1 MNNKNLELQINQ
13 IIEIF
18 NKGLLDRAKNETIR
32 LIKTNFNIPFLHNLL
47 GLINHSQNNLNE
59 AKSNYKK
66 AIQLDKNYSIA
77 FNNLGGLLIDL
88 NSLEEARESLLKANR
103 LDPKLI
109 DAYINLGKLEGKLKD
124 YNQEIIYYQ
133 KALEIDPNSDI
144 VNYNLSAAYISK
156 SDFHTAKKYLK
167 KTIDIN
173 PKFYK
178 ALTNMGG
185 VFLAEG
191 NKEKAISYFNK
202 AIDNNSNN
210 AEAYRLLSD
219 NIEFTSADALVERMI
234 EVAKKS
240 INFKKNLMHIN
251 FALGKAFD
259 DLKKFDEAFNYFMNG
274 NKIRKELSNY
284 TLDSDKKLF
293 KSIRSNF
300 KKIDCKH
307 ERKKN
312 INHSKIPIFIVGMPR
327 SGTTLVEQIISCH
340 SNIFGAGE
348 LTLVDDILIKL
359 NWNNEKI
366 DSKFIESFRSLYLG
380 ELSNIET
387 DKMLIADKMPLNFRW
402 LGIIQSA
409 IPEAKII
416 HVERNNKASMWS
428 IYKKYFTSDGN
439 SYAYDLND
447 IQEYYKMYIE
457 LMSFWNSNFSNCIYS
472 LNYEKLTENQEQVSK
487 ELIKFLNLDW
497 EQECLEF
504 ENNKRLLYTASASQV
519 RKKMYQGS
527 SNEWKNYKHL
537 LSESFLN
544 FE

>member
-1 MNNKNLELQINQ
+1 
-13 IIEIF
+13 
-18 NKGLLDRAKNETIR
+18 
-32 LIKTNFNIPFLHNLL
+32 
-47 GLINHSQNNLNE
+47 
-59 AKSNYKK
+59 
-66 AIQLDKNYSIA
+66 
-77 FNNLGGLLIDL
+77 
-88 NSLEEARESLLKANR
+88 
-103 LDPKLI
+103 
-109 DAYINLGKLEGKLKD
+109 
-124 YNQEIIYYQ
+124 
-133 KALEIDPNSDI
+133 
-144 VNYNLSAAYISK
+144 
-156 SDFHTAKKYLK
+156 
-167 KTIDIN
+167 
-173 PKFYK
+173 
-178 ALTNMGG
+178 
-185 VFLAEG
+185 
-191 NKEKAISYFNK
+191 
-202 AIDNNSNN
+202 
-210 AEAYRLLSD
+210 
-219 NIEFTSADALVERMI
+219 
-234 EVAKKS
+234 
-240 INFKKNLMHIN
+240 
-251 FALGKAFD
+251 
-259 DLKKFDEAFNYFMNG
+259 
-274 NKIRKELSNY
+274 
-284 TLDSDKKLF
+284 
-293 KSIRSNF
+293 
-300 KKIDCKH
+300 
-307 ERKKN
+307 
-312 INHSKIPIFIVGMPR
+312 
-327 SGTTLVEQIISCH
+327 
-340 SNIFGAGE
+340 
-348 LTLVDDILIKL
+348 L

>member
-13 IIEIF
+13 IIEFF
-18 NKGLLDRAKNETIR
+18 NKGLLDRAKNDTLR
-32 LIKTNFNIPFLHNLL
+32 LIKTNFDIPFLHYLL
-47 GLINHSQNNLNE
+47 GLINHGQNNLNE

-66 AIQLDKNYSIA
+66 ATQLDKNYALA

-88 NSLEEARESLLKANR
+88 NSLEEARENLLKANR

-109 DAYINLGKLEGKLKD
+109 NTYINLGALEGKLKN
-124 YNQEIIYYQ
+124 YNQEIIYYK

-144 VNYNLSAAYISK
+144 VNYNLSVVYISQR
-156 SDFHTAKKYLK
+156 DFHTAKKYLK

-173 PKFYK
+173 PKFYN

-185 VFLAEG
+185 IFLAEG
-191 NKEKAISYFNK
+191 DKEKAISYFNK
-202 AIDNNSNN
+202 AVDNNSNN

-219 NIEFTSADALVERMI
+219 NTEFTSVDALVERMI
-234 EVAKKS
+234 EVAKQS
-240 INFKKNLMHIN
+240 VNLKKNQMHIN

-274 NKIRKELSNY
+274 NKIRKELLNY
-284 TLDSDKKLF
+284 DIDFDKKLF
-293 KSIRSNF
+293 KSIKSKF
-300 KKIDCKH
+300 KKIDWH
-307 ERKKN
+307 NDRKKN
-312 INHSKIPIFIVGMPR
+312 VSHSKIPIFIVGLPR

-340 SNIFGAGE
+340 SNIYGAGE
-348 LTLVDDILIKL
+348 LTLVDNILFKL
-359 NWNNEKI
+359 NWKNKEI
-366 DSKFIESFRSLYLG
+366 DSKFIENFRSLYLG
-380 ELSNIET
+380 ELSTIET
-387 DKMLIADKMPLNFRW
+387 NKLLIADKMPLNFRW

-416 HVERNNKASMWS
+416 HVERNNKATMWS
-428 IYKKYFTSDGN
+428 IYKKYFTSNGN
-439 SYAYDLND
+439 GFAYDLND
-447 IQEYYKMYIE
+447 IQEYYKMYKE
-457 LMSFWNSNFSNCIYS
+457 LMSFWNSQFLENIYS

-504 ENNKRLLYTASASQV
+504 QNNKRLLNTASALQV

-527 SNEWKNYKHL
+527 SNEWKSYKHL
-537 LSESFLN
+537 LSESFLS

>member
-47 GLINHSQNNLNE
+47 GAINHSQNNLNE

-77 FNNLGGLLIDL
+77 FNNLGALLIDL
-88 NSLEEARESLLKANR
+88 ASLEEARETLLKANR

-124 YNQEIIYYQ
+124 YNQEIIYYK

-144 VNYNLSAAYISK
+144 VNYNLSAVYISQ
-156 SDFHTAKKYLK
+156 SDFHSAKKYLK
-167 KTIDIN
+167 KTIEIN
-173 PKFYK
+173 PKYYK

-185 VFLAEG
+185 IFLAEG

-202 AIDNNSNN
+202 AVDNNPNN

-219 NIEFTSADALVERMI
+219 NIEFTSDDALVKRMK

-274 NKIRKELSNY
+274 NKIRKELLNY
-284 TLDSDKKLF
+284 NLDSDKKLF
-293 KSIRSNF
+293 KSIKSNF
-300 KKIDCKH
+300 KKINCKH
-307 ERKKN
+307 ERKNN

-340 SNIFGAGE
+340 SNIYGAGE

-359 NWNNEKI
+359 NWNNKKI
-366 DSKFIESFRSLYLG
+366 DSNFIESFRSLYLG

-387 DKMLIADKMPLNFRW
+387 NKMLIADKMPLNFRW

-416 HVERNNKASMWS
+416 HVERNSKASMWS
-428 IYKKYFTSDGN
+428 IYKKYFISDGN

-457 LMSFWNSNFSNCIYS
+457 LMSYWNFNFSNHIYS

-504 ENNKRLLYTASASQV
+504 ENNKRILYTGSASQV
-519 RKKMYQGS
+519 RKKMYQDS
-527 SNEWKNYKHL
+527 SNDWKNYKHL

>member
-1 MNNKNLELQINQ
+1 MSSKKLEFQINQ

-18 NKGLLDRAKNETIR
+18 NKGLLDRAKNDTLR

-47 GLINHSQNNLNE
+47 GAINHSQNNLNE

-66 AIQLDKNYSIA
+66 ATQLDKNYSIA

-88 NSLEEARESLLKANR
+88 NSWEEARKNLLKANR

-109 DAYINLGKLEGKLKD
+109 DTYINLGKLEGKLKN
-124 YNQEIIYYQ
+124 YNQEIIYYK
-133 KALEIDPNSDI
+133 KALKIDPSSDI
-144 VNYNLSAAYISK
+144 VNYNLSVVYISQR
-156 SDFHTAKKYLK
+156 DFFTAKKFLK

-173 PKFYK
+173 PRFYK

-185 VFLAEG
+185 IFLAEG
-191 NKEKAISYFNK
+191 DKEKAISYFKK

-219 NIEFTSADALVERMI
+219 NIEFTSINSLVERMK

-240 INFKKNLMHIN
+240 INFKNNQVHIN

-259 DLKKFDEAFNYFMNG
+259 DLKEFDLAFNYFING

-284 TLDSDKKLF
+284 NIDFDKKLF
-293 KSIRSNF
+293 KSIKSNF
-300 KKIDCKH
+300 KRIDYKY
-307 ERKKN
+307 EDEKKV
-312 INHSKIPIFIVGMPR
+312 NHSKVPIFIIGMPR

-340 SNIFGAGE
+340 SNIYGAGE

-359 NWNNEKI
+359 NQKNKKI
-366 DSKFIESFRSLYLG
+366 DHEFIENFRSLYL
-380 ELSNIET
+380 ENLSNIKT
-387 DKMLIADKMPLNFRW
+387 SKPFITDKMPLNFRW
-402 LGIIQSA
+402 LGIILSA

-416 HVERNNKASMWS
+416 HIKRNSKATMWS

-447 IQEYYKMYIE
+447 IQEYYKMYKE
-457 LMSFWNSNFSNCIYS
+457 LMSFWNSQFSNRIYS

-487 ELIKFLNLDW
+487 ELINFFNLDW
-497 EQECLEF
+497 EQECFEF
-504 ENNKRLLYTASASQV
+504 QNNKRILHTASESQV

-527 SNEWKNYKHL
+527 SNEWENYKHL
-537 LSESFLN
+537 LPGSFLN